1 MLRSAWKTGNLPSMR
16 KRIGRFWGGGNA
28 LKPLGEYMKK
38 TVSKLGMVLGTSMLA
53 MASSTAFAQD
63 TNTADDG
70 SPPADENIIVV
81 TGSQI
86 QGAQVD
92 DVLPVTVV
100 GEELIEAVDPASG
113 DELFRAI
120 PQAGS
125 VEFNEQST
133 AGGVNGARGDIASI
147 NLRGLGTGNTL
158 LLING
163 RRMVLNPG
171 FQTELFVPVVSPDTN
186 TIQPGGVR
194 RVEVLRD
201 GASAVYGADAVA
213 GVVNTIMRGGRTG
226 GFLQGN
232 YRMSDGTSLYSYRIN
247 GGYGFDFADGRGNL
261 TVYGSYFHENG
272 LSALARPYSAS
283 SDLRPFLVGT
293 DFEGDTQFDNRSI
306 NSPWGAFDIQ
316 GSSATSSNTT
326 VLRDDDFHLQPCS
339 LFGASG
345 EPSDG
350 RFIRLGNG
358 ICADNGGTIDRDIRY
373 DIGADRQLYSQKDRY
388 NVTALFN
395 YELSNA
401 VEFYAEGSYYRSESF
416 RQREQS
422 TMLSAVPLGVEATA
436 FWNPIGATTLA
447 DGSPNPN
454 RADNGLGP
462 NVGPGGRDLLMEDY
476 RFIDAGPRRGFVTK
490 DVYRIVAGLK
500 GDLWG
505 WDFDTGVLY
514 SQANTRDL
522 TENRISNTLVQDA
535 INRTDATAYNPFNG
549 GCFPGTVGTTGN
561 GANNG
566 DCTPNP
572 QSVIDGIT
580 IDVTRDGETTLALWD
595 FKVSKPDVL
604 ELPAG
609 GVGLAMGVEFRR
621 ETFIDD
627 RDPRLDGTITFTNAV
642 NGDFF
647 GSDVVGSSPSPDT
660 SGNREVYSAFAEALI
675 PVVSD
680 DMDIPLVNSL
690 EVQLAARFEDFSDS
704 TSAFVPRAAV
714 AWRPIRDI
722 LFRGA
727 YSQGFRAP
735 NLIQINDQGTTRSNS
750 VVQAVECV
758 AEILK
763 GIEDDVPDCGTRGT
777 IDLRTGAA
785 TLEPEETESIN
796 LGAVISPSFIPG
808 LTLTA
813 DYWRVKQKGIIGIFG
828 NRNALL
834 LDLVLRLQGS
844 FNPNVVRDA
853 PDAGQIALYDGT
865 GINPAGDIQQ
875 ILNPYRNLDQRTS
888 EGLDFGLFY
897 EFGTGFGDFDIQLNA
912 ARLLGFEQ
920 SAGPEAQPLFDD
932 LNPLLNALPMPGLS
946 VGDIAA
952 LQPTGFGELLEIDG
966 RPKWRFSGSVTWDNG
981 PWRVNVFGRYVG
993 KVFDPGAQNDVTAA
1007 LFPVDDW
1014 YTMNASISYTI
1025 DDTDSAIDGTRI
1037 RFGINNLFD
1046 KDPPLA
1052 DESYGYYGSLHSGR
1066 GRQFS
1071 IDIRKNF

>member
-1 MLRSAWKTGNLPSMR
+1 
-16 KRIGRFWGGGNA
+16 
-28 LKPLGEYMKK
+28 MKF
-38 TVSKLGMVLGTSMLA
+38 
-53 MASSTAFAQD
+53 SSTMIGLMCGTALTAFGTAASAQD
-63 TNTADDG
+63 TSDEQTPTEADGNTAEAGSGGRNFDD
-70 SPPADENIIVV
+70 NVIVV

-86 QGAQVD
+86 RGAQVD

-100 GEELIEAVDPASG
+100 GEKGIDAIDPASG

-158 LLING
+158 LLVNG

-186 TIQPGGVR
+186 TIVPGSIR

-201 GASAVYGADAVA
+201 GASPIYGADAVA
-213 GVVNTIMRGGRTG
+213 GVVNTIQRGGRTG

-232 YRMSDGTSLYSYRIN
+232 YRMSDGTGLFSTSIR
-247 GGYGFDFADGRGNL
+247 GGYGFDIADGRGNL
-261 TVYGSYFHENG
+261 TLYGYYFHENG
-272 LSALARPYSAS
+272 MSATERDYSAS
-283 SDLRPFLVGT
+283 SDLRPFVAGT
-293 DFEGDTQFDNRSI
+293 AFDGDSQFDNRSI

-326 VLRDDDFHLQPCS
+326 ILRDDDFHLQPCS
-339 LFGASG
+339 LFSAT
-345 EPSDG
+345 DT
-350 RFIRLGNG
+350 RRIDLGNG
-358 ICADNGGTIDRDIRY
+358 ICADNGGTIDRVLRHNLS
-373 DIGADRQLYSQKDRY
+373 GDRQLYSEKDRY
-388 NVTALFN
+388 NITGLFN
-395 YELSNA
+395 YELSDA
-401 VEFYAEGSYYRSESF
+401 VEFYFEGSYYRSRSE
-416 RQREQS
+416 RTREQN

-436 FWNPIGATTLA
+436 FWNPLGATTLA

-454 RADNGLGP
+454 RVTNGLGP
-462 NVGPGGRDLLMEDY
+462 NVGAGGRDLLMEDY
-476 RFIDAGPRRGFVTK
+476 RFVDAGPRVGIVTK
-490 DVYRIVAGLK
+490 DTYRLVAGFK

-505 WDFDTGVLY
+505 WDFDTGFLY
-514 SQANTRDL
+514 SQANTNDL
-522 TENRISNTLVQDA
+522 TLNRISSTLAQDA

-549 GCFPGTVGTTGN
+549 GCFPRSAFEN
-561 GANNG
+561 Q

-572 QSVIDGIT
+572 QSVIDDIT
-580 IDVTRDGETTLALWD
+580 IDVFRNGETTLALAD
-595 FKVSKPDVL
+595 FKVSKPDVFK
-604 ELPAG
+604 LPAG
-609 GVGLAMGVEFRR
+609 GVGLALGVEVRR
-621 ETFIDD
+621 ETFKDD

-642 NGDFF
+642 NGDTF
-647 GSDVVGSSPSPDT
+647 GSDVLGSSPSPDT

-675 PVVSD
+675 PVVSE
-680 DMDIPLVNSL
+680 DMNIPLISDL
-690 EVQLAARFEDFSDS
+690 EVQLAARFEEFSDS

-714 AWRPIRDI
+714 AWTPFNG
-722 LFRGA
+722 LLLRGA

-758 AEILK
+758 AEIIA
-763 GIEDDVPDCGTRGT
+763 GIEADVPDCGTRGT
-777 IDLRTGAA
+777 IDLRTGAT
-785 TLEPEETESIN
+785 TLEPEETESVN
-796 LGAVISPSFIPG
+796 LGVVLSPEFIPG

-813 DYWRVKQKGIIGIFG
+813 DYWRVKQDGIIGIFG
-828 NRNALL
+828 NRNAIL

-853 PDAGQIALYDGT
+853 PDAGQIALYQGT

-897 EFGTGFGDFDIQLNA
+897 EFDTGFGDFDIQLNA

-920 SAGPEAQPLFDD
+920 QAGPEALPLFTQ
-932 LNPLLNALPMPGLS
+932 LTPLLQGISQLS

-966 RPKWRFSGSVTWDNG
+966 RPKWRFSGSLTWDNG
-981 PWRVNVFGRYVG
+981 PVRFNVFGRYVG
-993 KVFDPGAQNDVTAA
+993 QVFDPGAQQDQTAA
-1007 LFPVDDW
+1007 LFRVDDW
-1014 YTMNASISYTI
+1014 FTLNTSISYTI
-1025 DDTDSAIDGTRI
+1025 ENDTALDGTRI
-1037 RFGINNLFD
+1037 RFGINNLLNEA
-1046 KDPPLA
+1046 PPIA

>member
-1 MLRSAWKTGNLPSMR
+1 
-16 KRIGRFWGGGNA
+16 
-28 LKPLGEYMKK
+28 MKK
-38 TVSKLGMVLGTSMLA
+38 NYAKLCAVLGTSVMALA
-53 MASSTAFAQD
+53 SGTLHAQD
-63 TNTADDG
+63 AEATSVQTDAAANTEE
-70 SPPADENIIVV
+70 PIIVV
-81 TGSQI
+81 TGTQI
-86 QGAQVD
+86 RGAQVD

-100 GEELIEAVDPASG
+100 GEELIDAVDPASG
-113 DELFRAI
+113 DELFRSI

-186 TIQPGGVR
+186 TISPGSVR

-201 GASAVYGADAVA
+201 GASPVYGADAVA
-213 GVVNTIMRGGRTG
+213 GVVNTILRGERDD
-226 GFLQGN
+226 GFLQAN
-232 YRMSDGTSLYSYRIN
+232 YRMSDGTSLYSYSIR
-247 GGYGFDFADGRGNL
+247 GGLGMDFADGRGNI
-261 TVYGSYFHENG
+261 TVYGNYFHENG
-272 LSALARPYSAS
+272 LRATERDYSAS
-283 SDLRPFLVGT
+283 SDLRPFLIGT
-293 DFEGDTQFDNRSI
+293 DFEGDSQFDNRSI

-316 GSSATSSNTT
+316 GSSATSSRTT

-339 LFGASG
+339 LFGPNGVAD
-345 EPSDG
+345 SDG
-350 RFIRLGNG
+350 RAIDIGNG
-358 ICADNGGTIDRDIRY
+358 ICADNGGTIDRVLRHDLGSNRWLFS
-373 DIGADRQLYSQKDRY
+373 RKDRY
-388 NVTALFN
+388 NVSLLFN
-395 YELSNA
+395 YELSA
-401 VEFYAEGSYYRSESF
+401 ATEFYFEGSYYRSESF
-416 RQREQS
+416 REREQS
-422 TMLSAVPLGVEATA
+422 TMLSAVPLGIESTA
-436 FWNPIGATTLA
+436 FFNPLGATTLA

-454 RADNGLGP
+454 RVTNGLGP
-462 NVGPGGRDLLMEDY
+462 NVGAGGRDLLLEDY
-476 RFIDAGPRRGFVTK
+476 RFIDAGPRLGFVTK
-490 DVYRIVAGLK
+490 DTYRLVAGLR
-500 GDLWG
+500 GQIGG
-505 WDFDTGVLY
+505 WDYDTGFLY
-514 SQANTRDL
+514 SQANTNDL
-522 TENRISNTLVQDA
+522 TKNRISSTLAQDA
-535 INRTDATAYNPFNG
+535 INRTDASAYNPFNG
-549 GCFPGTVGTTGN
+549 GCFPGEVGINT
-561 GANNG
+561 A
-566 DCTPNP
+566 DCTPSS
-572 QSVIDGIT
+572 QASIDAIT
-580 IDVTRDGETTLALWD
+580 IDVFRKGETTLALAD
-595 FKVSKPDVL
+595 FKVSRPDVL
-604 ELPAG
+604 SMWAG
-609 GVGLAMGVEFRR
+609 DIGFAAGVEFRR
-621 ETFIDD
+621 ETFEDD

-675 PVVSD
+675 PLVSE
-680 DMDIPLVNSL
+680 DMNIPLVHSL
-690 EVQLAARFEDFSDS
+690 ELQLAGRFEDFSDS
-704 TSAFVPRAAV
+704 TSALVPRAAL
-714 AWRPIRDI
+714 AWRPVEDI

-763 GIEDDVPDCGTRGT
+763 GDEDDVPDCGTRGT
-777 IDLRTGAA
+777 IDLRTGAT

-796 LGAVISPSFIPG
+796 LGAVVSPSFIPG

-813 DYWRVKQKGIIGIFG
+813 DYWRVKQEGIIGIFG

-853 PDAGQIALYDGT
+853 PDQGQLDLYAGT

-888 EGLDFGLFY
+888 EGLDFGVFY
-897 EFGTGFGDFDIQLNA
+897 EFETGFGDFDLQFNA

-932 LNPLLNALPMPGLS
+932 LNRLLNALPAPGLS

-966 RPKWRFSGSVTWDNG
+966 RPKWRFSGSATWDNG

-993 KVFDPGAQNDVTAA
+993 QVFDPGAQQDQTAA

-1014 YTMNASISYTI
+1014 FVMNASVSYSI
-1025 DDTDSAIDGTRI
+1025 DDTGTAIDGTRI

-1052 DESYGYYGSLHSGR
+1052 DESYGFYGSLHSAR

-1071 IDIRKNF
+1071 FDIRKNF

>member
-1 MLRSAWKTGNLPSMR
+1 MNKNYA
-16 KRIGRFWGGGNA
+16 
-28 LKPLGEYMKK
+28 
-38 TVSKLGMVLGTSMLA
+38 KLCAVLGTSVMALA
-53 MASSTAFAQD
+53 SGSLHAQETGQASAQPDTVTTA
-63 TNTADDG
+63 G
-70 SPPADENIIVV
+70 SEEPIIVV
-81 TGSQI
+81 TGTQI
-86 QGAQVD
+86 RGAQVD

-100 GEELIEAVDPASG
+100 GEELIDAVDPASG

-125 VEFNEQST
+125 VEFNEQNT
-133 AGGVNGARGDIASI
+133 TGGVNGARGDIASI

-186 TIQPGGVR
+186 TIVPGSIR

-213 GVVNTIMRGGRTG
+213 GVVNTILRGGRTG

-232 YRMSDGTSLYSYRIN
+232 WRASDGTSLYSYSIQ

-261 TVYGSYFHENG
+261 TVNGYYFHENG
-272 LSALARPYSAS
+272 LPATARDYSAS

-316 GSSATSSNTT
+316 GSRATSSSTT
-326 VLRDDDFHLQPCS
+326 ALRDDDFHLQPCI
-339 LFGASG
+339 LFGPNGAAD
-345 EPSDG
+345 SDG
-350 RFIRLGNG
+350 RVIDLGNG
-358 ICADNGGTIDRDIRY
+358 ICADNGGTIDRELRG
-373 DIGADRQLYSQKDRY
+373 DIGAVRQLFSEKDRY
-388 NVTALFN
+388 SVQALFS

-401 VEFYAEGSYYRSESF
+401 VEFYAEGSYYRSKSS
-416 RQREQS
+416 REREAS
-422 TMLSAVPLGVEATA
+422 TMLSAVPIGIEATA
-436 FWNPIGATTLA
+436 YWNPLGPTTLA
-447 DGSPNPN
+447 NGSPNPN
-454 RADNGLGP
+454 RVNNGIGSGVSA
-462 NVGPGGRDLLMEDY
+462 NGRALLMEDY
-476 RFIDAGPRRGFVTK
+476 RFFDVGPRLGTVTK
-490 DVYRIVAGLK
+490 DSYRAVLGLR

-505 WDFDTGVLY
+505 WDFDTGFLY
-514 SQANTRDL
+514 SQANTTDL
-522 TENRISNTLVQDA
+522 TRDRVSNTLVQDA
-535 INRTDATAYNPFNG
+535 INRTDPTAYNPFNG
-549 GCFPGTVGTTGN
+549 GCFPGEFGSNTL
-561 GANNG
+561 

-572 QSVIDGIT
+572 QSVIDSIT
-580 IDVTRDGETTLALWD
+580 VDVFREGETTLALAD
-595 FKVSKPDVL
+595 FKVSKPDL
-604 ELPAG
+604 FEMPAG
-609 GVGLAMGVEFRR
+609 GVGIAMGVEFRR

-647 GSDVVGSSPSPDT
+647 GSDVLGSSPSPDT
-660 SGNREVYSAFAEALI
+660 SGNREVYSAFAELLV
-675 PVVSD
+675 PLVSD
-680 DMDIPLVNSL
+680 EMDIPLVHSL
-690 EVQLAARFEDFSDS
+690 ELQLAGRFEDFSDS
-704 TSAFVPRAAV
+704 SSALVPRAAL
-714 AWRPIRDI
+714 AWRPVPDI

-735 NLIQINDQGTTRSNS
+735 NLIQINDAGTTRSNS
-750 VVQAVECV
+750 VIRAVECV
-758 AEILK
+758 AEILA
-763 GIEDDVPDCGTRGT
+763 GDEDDVPDCGTVGT
-777 IDLRTGAA
+777 IDFRSGAA

-796 LGAVISPSFIPG
+796 LGAVLSPSFIPG

-813 DYWRVKQKGIIGIFG
+813 DYWRVKQEGIIGIFG
-828 NRNALL
+828 NQNALL
-834 LDLVLRLQGS
+834 LDLVLRSQGS

-853 PDAGQIALYDGT
+853 PDAGQIALYQGT

-897 EFGTGFGDFDIQLNA
+897 EFETGIGDFDLQFNA

-920 SAGPEAQPLFDD
+920 AAGPDAEPLFTD
-932 LNPLLNALPMPGLS
+932 LTPLLQSLTPTDPSGTALS

-952 LQPTGFGELLEIDG
+952 LQPFGFGELLEIDG
-966 RPKWRFSGSVTWDNG
+966 RPKWRFSGSATWDNG

-993 KVFDPGAQNDVTAA
+993 KVFDPSAQQDQTAEF
-1007 LFPVDDW
+1007 FPVDDW
-1014 YTMNASISYTI
+1014 FVMNASVSHTI
-1025 DDTDSAIDGTRI
+1025 DDTGSAIDGTRI

-1052 DESYGYYGSLHSGR
+1052 DESYGFYGSLHSAR

-1071 IDIRKNF
+1071 FDIRKNF

>member
-1 MLRSAWKTGNLPSMR
+1 
-16 KRIGRFWGGGNA
+16 
-28 LKPLGEYMKK
+28 MKK
-38 TVSKLGMVLGTSMLA
+38 NVSTLSALLGTSALA
-53 MASSTAFAQD
+53 LASGTAFAQD
-63 TNTADDG
+63 TAPPVDDAAADD
-70 SPPADENIIVV
+70 NIIVV
-81 TGSQI
+81 TGTQI

-100 GEELIEAVDPASG
+100 GEDLIDAVDPASG

-186 TIQPGGVR
+186 TISPGSIR
-194 RVEVLRD
+194 RVEILRD
-201 GASAVYGADAVA
+201 GASPVYGADAVA
-213 GVVNTIMRGGRTG
+213 GVVNTILRGGRDG
-226 GFLQGN
+226 GFLQAN
-232 YRMSDGTSLYSYRIN
+232 YRLSDGTGLYSYSIR
-247 GGYGFDFADGRGNL
+247 GGVGMDFADGRGNI
-261 TVYGSYFHENG
+261 TVYGNYFHENG
-272 LSALARPYSAS
+272 LRATARDYSAS

-316 GSSATSSNTT
+316 GSSATSSRTT
-326 VLRDDDFHLQPCS
+326 DLRDDDFHLQPCS
-339 LFGASG
+339 LFGPNGAAD
-345 EPSDG
+345 SDG
-350 RFIRLGNG
+350 RVIDLGNG
-358 ICADNGGTIDRDIRY
+358 ICADNGGTIDRVLRHDLSSNRF
-373 DIGADRQLYSQKDRY
+373 LYSQKDRY
-388 NVTALFN
+388 NISALFN

-401 VEFYAEGSYYRSESF
+401 VEFYFEGSYYRSESF
-416 RQREQS
+416 REREQS

-436 FWNPIGATTLA
+436 YWNPLGATLLP
-447 DGSPNPN
+447 DGSVNPN
-454 RADNGLGP
+454 RVDNGIGTG
-462 NVGPGGRDLLMEDY
+462 VTDAGRDLLMEDY
-476 RFIDAGPRRGFVTK
+476 RWVDAGPRRGFVTK
-490 DVYRIVAGLK
+490 DTYRLVAGFK

-505 WDFDTGVLY
+505 WDFDTGFLY
-514 SQANTRDL
+514 SQANTSDL
-522 TENRISNTLVQDA
+522 TENRISGTLAQAA
-535 INRTDATAYNPFNG
+535 INRTDPTAYNPFNG
-549 GCFPGTVGTTGN
+549 GCFPDEFGINTS
-561 GANNG
+561 

-580 IDVTRDGETTLALWD
+580 IDVTRDGETTLALAD
-595 FKVSKPDVL
+595 FKVSKPDVF
-604 ELPAG
+604 EMPAG

-642 NGDFF
+642 NGDTF

-660 SGNREVYSAFAEALI
+660 SGNREVYSAFAELLVPLI
-675 PVVSD
+675 SD
-680 DMDIPLVNSL
+680 DMDIPLFNSL
-690 EVQLAARFEDFSDS
+690 ELQLAGRFEDFSDS
-704 TSAFVPRAAV
+704 SSALVPRAAL

-735 NLIQINDQGTTRSNS
+735 NLIQINDAGTTRSNS
-750 VVQAVECV
+750 VPRAVECV
-758 AEILK
+758 AEILA
-763 GIEDDVPDCGTRGT
+763 GDEDDVPDCGTVGT
-777 IDLRTGAA
+777 IDFRSGAA
-785 TLEPEETESIN
+785 TLDPEETESIN
-796 LGAVISPSFIPG
+796 LGTVITPSFIPG

-813 DYWRVKQKGIIGIFG
+813 DYWRVQQDGIIGIFG

-853 PDAGQIALYDGT
+853 PDAGQITLYDGT

-875 ILNPYRNLDQRTS
+875 ILNPYRNLDSRTS

-920 SAGPEAQPLFDD
+920 EAGPDALPLFTD
-932 LNPLLNALPMPGLS
+932 LTPLLQGLVRTDPSGTELS

-981 PWRVNVFGRYVG
+981 PWRVNMFGRYVG

-1007 LFPVDDW
+1007 FFPVDDW
-1014 YTMNASISYTI
+1014 FVMNASVSYTI

-1037 RFGINNLFD
+1037 RFGVNNFLD

-1071 IDIRKNF
+1071 IDVRKNF

>member
-1 MLRSAWKTGNLPSMR
+1 MANSISRVA
-16 KRIGRFWGGGNA
+16 A
-28 LKPLGEYMKK
+28 LFGA
-38 TVSKLGMVLGTSMLA
+38 SA
-53 MASSTAFAQD
+53 MALAAASAHAQD
-63 TNTADDG
+63 AGDNPTTDQG
-70 SPPADENIIVV
+70 ADEGPVIVV
-81 TGSQI
+81 TGTQI

-92 DVLPVTVV
+92 DVLPVTIV
-100 GEELIEAVDPASG
+100 GEDLIDSIDPSSG
-113 DELFRAI
+113 DEIFRAI

-163 RRMVLNPG
+163 RRMLLNPG

-186 TIQPGGVR
+186 TIAPGSVR

-213 GVVNTIMRGGRTG
+213 GVVNTILRSNREG
-226 GFLQGN
+226 GFLRAN
-232 YRMSDGTSLYSYRIN
+232 WRASDGTSLYSFRIN
-247 GGYGFDFADGRGNL
+247 GGLGFDFADGRGNL
-261 TVYGSYFHENG
+261 TVYGGYFHENG
-272 LSALARPYSAS
+272 LLATARPYSES
-283 SDLRPFLVGT
+283 SDLRDFLIGT

-339 LFGASG
+339 LFGPNGAAD
-345 EPSDG
+345 SDG
-350 RFIRLGNG
+350 RVLVLGNG
-358 ICADNGGTIDRDIRY
+358 ICADNGGTIDRAIRY
-373 DIGADRQLYSQKDRY
+373 DIGRDRQLYSEKDRY
-388 NVTALFN
+388 NFQALFN
-395 YELSNA
+395 YELSDS
-401 VEFYAEGSYYRSESF
+401 AEIYFEGLYYRSESF

-422 TMLSAVPLGVEATA
+422 TMLSAVPLGIEATA
-436 FWNPIGATTLA
+436 FWNPLGATTLA

-454 RADNGLGP
+454 RITNGLGP
-462 NVGPGGRDLLMEDY
+462 NVTDDGRALLLEDY

-490 DVYRIVAGLK
+490 DQFRLVAGLR
-500 GDLWG
+500 GQFSG
-505 WDFDTGVLY
+505 WDYDTGFLY
-514 SQANTRDL
+514 AQANTTDL
-522 TENRISNTLVQDA
+522 TENRISSSLVQAA
-535 INRTDATAYNPFNG
+535 INRTDSTAYNPFNG
-549 GCFPGTVGTTGN
+549 GCFPDQGI
-561 GANNG
+561 GANTG

-572 QSVIDGIT
+572 QSVIDDIT
-580 IDVTRDGETTLALWD
+580 IDVFRKGETTLALAD
-595 FKVSKPDVL
+595 FKVSRPDL
-604 ELPAG
+604 FEMPAG
-609 GVGLAMGVEFRR
+609 GVGIAAGIEFRR
-621 ETFIDD
+621 ETFEDD

-660 SGNREVYSAFAEALI
+660 SGNREVYSAFAEALV
-675 PVVSD
+675 PLVSP
-680 DMDIPLVNSL
+680 DMDIPLVNEL

-714 AWRPIRDI
+714 AWRPIGDI
-722 LFRGA
+722 LLRGA
-727 YSQGFRAP
+727 WSQGFRAP

-750 VVQAVECV
+750 VVRAVECV
-758 AEILK
+758 AEIIK
-763 GIEDDVPDCGTRGT
+763 GDEDDVPDCGTQGT

-785 TLEPEETESIN
+785 TLEPEDTESIN
-796 LGAVISPSFIPG
+796 LGVVLEPSFIPG

-813 DYWRVKQKGIIGIFG
+813 DYWRVKQDGIIGIFG

-853 PDAGQIALYDGT
+853 PDADQIDLFDGT

-888 EGLDFGLFY
+888 EGLDFSIFY
-897 EFGTGFGDFDIQLNA
+897 NFDTSFGEFDLQVNA

-920 SAGPEAQPLFDD
+920 SAGPDAEPLFTD
-932 LNPLLNALPMPGLS
+932 LNPLLEAIPELS
-946 VGDIAA
+946 VSDIAA

-966 RPKWRFSGSVTWDNG
+966 RPKWRFSGSLTYETG
-981 PWRVNVFGRYVG
+981 PVRVNFFGRYVG
-993 KVFDPGAQNDVTAA
+993 GVFDPGAQQNDTAA

-1014 YTMNASISYTI
+1014 FTMNASISYTI
-1025 DDTDSAIDGTRI
+1025 ENDTALDGTRLRI
-1037 RFGINNLFD
+1037 GVNNIFNEA
-1046 KDPPLA
+1046 PPLA
-1052 DESYGYYGSLHSGR
+1052 DESYGFYGSLHSAR

-1071 IDIRKNF
+1071 FDLRKNF

>member
-1 MLRSAWKTGNLPSMR
+1 
-16 KRIGRFWGGGNA
+16 
-28 LKPLGEYMKK
+28 MKK
-38 TVSKLGMVLGTSMLA
+38 NHAKICAVLGTSVMALA
-53 MASSTAFAQD
+53 SGTLHAQD
-63 TNTADDG
+63 TDATSVQTDTAAN
-70 SPPADENIIVV
+70 PEEPIIVV

-86 QGAQVD
+86 RGAQVD

-100 GEELIEAVDPASG
+100 GEELIDAIDPASG

-133 AGGVNGARGDIASI
+133 TGGVNGARGDIASI

-186 TIQPGGVR
+186 TIAPGSIR

-201 GASAVYGADAVA
+201 GASPVYGADAVA
-213 GVVNTIMRGGRTG
+213 GVVNTILRGNRTG

-232 YRMSDGTSLYSYRIN
+232 YRMSDGTSLYSYQFN
-247 GGYGFDFADGRGNL
+247 GGYGFDFADGRANL
-261 TVYGSYFHENG
+261 TLYGSYFHENG
-272 LSALARPYSAS
+272 LRANGRDYSAS
-283 SDLRPFLVGT
+283 SDLRPFLEGT
-293 DFEGDTQFDNRSI
+293 DFEGDTQFDNRSVH
-306 NSPWGAFDIQ
+306 SPFGQFDIQ

-326 VLRDDDFHLQPCS
+326 ALRDDDFFIIPCS
-339 LFGASG
+339 LFGPNGAG
-345 EPSDG
+345 DAGG
-350 RFIRLGNG
+350 RVIELNNG
-358 ICADNGGTIDRDIRY
+358 LCADNGTSIPRDIRY
-373 DIGADRQLYSQKDRY
+373 NIGGDRWLFSRKDRY
-388 NVTALFN
+388 NVSAVFN
-395 YELSNA
+395 YELNNSL
-401 VEFYAEGSYYRSESF
+401 ELYAEGSYYRSESF
-416 RQREQS
+416 REREQS
-422 TMLSAVPLGVEATA
+422 PLLSAVPIGIEASAYYNPLG
-436 FWNPIGATTLA
+436 PTTLA

-462 NVGPGGRDLLMEDY
+462 NVSAAGRDLLMEDY
-476 RFIDAGPRRGFVTK
+476 RWIDAGPRRGFVTK

-505 WDFDTGVLY
+505 WDFDTGFVY
-514 SQANTRDL
+514 SQANTTDL
-522 TENRISNTLVQDA
+522 TENRISNSLAQAA

-549 GCFPGTVGTTGN
+549 GCFPDIPGT

-572 QSVIDGIT
+572 QAVIDTIT
-580 IDVTRDGETTLALWD
+580 VDVFRKGETTLALAD
-595 FKVSKPDVL
+595 FKVSKADVIA
-604 ELPAG
+604 LPG
-609 GVGLAMGVEFRR
+609 GSIGIAAGVEFRR

-680 DMDIPLVNSL
+680 DMDIPLISSL
-690 EVQLAARFEDFSDS
+690 EIQIAARFEDFSDS

-714 AWRPIRDI
+714 AWRPVNDF
-722 LFRGA
+722 LLRGA

-735 NLIQINDQGTTRSNS
+735 NLIQINDEGTTRSNS
-750 VVQAVECV
+750 ELRAVECV
-758 AEILK
+758 AEIIK
-763 GIEDDVPDCGTRGT
+763 DIEDDVPDCGTVGT
-777 IDLRTGAA
+777 IDFRTGAG
-785 TLEPEETESIN
+785 TLEPEETESLN
-796 LGAVISPSFIPG
+796 LGAVFTPSFIPG

-813 DYWRVKQKGIIGIFG
+813 DYWRVKQEGIIGIFG

-834 LDLVLRLQGS
+834 LDLALRLQGS
-844 FNPNVVRDA
+844 SNPNVVREA
-853 PDAGQIALYDGT
+853 PDAGQLALYAGT
-865 GINPAGDIQQ
+865 GINPAGDLIQ

-888 EGLDFGLFY
+888 EGLDFGVFY
-897 EFGTGFGDFDIQLNA
+897 NFDTNFGEFDIQFNA

-920 SAGPEAQPLFDD
+920 QAGPD
-932 LNPLLNALPMPGLS
+932 ALPLINDLPALLQAIPELTIS
-946 VGDIAA
+946 DIAA
-952 LQPTGFGELLEIDG
+952 LQPEGFGELLEIDG
-966 RPKWRFSGSVTWDNG
+966 RPKWRFSGSLAWESG
-981 PWRVNVFGRYVG
+981 PVRFNLFGRYVG
-993 KVFDPGAQNDVTAA
+993 EVFDSSAQNDTTAEF
-1007 LFPVDDW
+1007 FPVDDW
-1014 YTMNASISYTI
+1014 FTMNASISYTV
-1025 DDTDSAIDGTRI
+1025 DDTGTAIDGTRL

-1046 KDPPLA
+1046 KDPPIA
-1052 DESYGYYGSLHSGR
+1052 DESYGFYGSLHSAR

-1071 IDIRKNF
+1071 IDLRKDF